1 MFTWVTHD
9 KTRKA
14 RCQEQTGA
22 NLISGI
28 RVCIMPKKFGGG
40 AGGYHLK
47 VEPVKLALCWSPGN
61 RFWLTTMQD
70 LKWESE

>member
-14 RCQEQTGA
+14 ACQEQTGA
-22 NLISGI
+22 NLIFGI
-28 RVCIMPKKFGGG
+28 RVRIMPKKLGGG
-40 AGGYHLK
+40 GVNHLK

-70 LKWESE
+70 LKRESE